1 MLFELRSLKE
11 DSGNT
16 KFSLYKSNKT
26 IFLGGVSKTPDRGLS
41 FFLRNGCFRV
51 RVRVSVISNPNPNPK
66 KEIDPDH
73 EPGPGPDPDPA
84 FY

>member
-16 KFSLYKSNKT
+16 KISPYKGNKT
-26 IFLGGVSKTPDRGLS
+26 LFLGGVSKTPGWGLS
-41 FFLRNGCFRV
+41 FFLKNGCFRV

-66 KEIDPDH
+66 TALFEKR
-73 EPGPGPDPDPA
+73 
-84 FY
+84 

>member
-11 DSGNT
+11 DRGNT
-16 KFSLYKSNKT
+16 KFSLYKSNNT
-26 IFLGGVSKTPDRGLS
+26 IFLGGVIKTPGRGLS
-41 FFLRNGCFRV
+41 FFLKNGCFRV
-51 RVRVSVISNPNPNPK
+51 RVSVNSNLNPNPK
-66 KEIDPDH
+66 REMDPDP

>member
-16 KFSLYKSNKT
+16 KISPYKSNKT
-26 IFLGGVSKTPDRGLS
+26 IFLGGVSKTLGRDLS
-41 FFLRNGCFRV
+41 FFLKNGCFRV

-66 KEIDPDH
+66 TALFKKR
-73 EPGPGPDPDPA
+73 
-84 FY
+84 